1 MPGIKEIKNRIKS
14 ISDTQKITNAMYLV
28 ASARL
33 SAARNTVFSQREY
46 SDEAES
52 MLACALTHSGGES
65 VFTRDNGRDCDA
77 VLVLGGDRGLCGDY
91 NKNVAKFALSALGG
105 FRNPRIF
112 VSGGRVKSLLCAA
125 GITPDESFEPVIRK
139 PDNETASLITDYF
152 VNLFK
157 EGVIS
162 SFSVIYADFSD
173 RSKLCVRKILP
184 VRKVDDG
191 AAKCEFMPGAGEVLD
206 TLVPLCLKSEI
217 RSCILSSFCSEQNS
231 RMTAMKNANDNA
243 GDLLGELQLEYN
255 HTRQNA
261 ITGEITEI
269 SGERNLS

>member
-46 SDEAES
+46 SDEAQR
-52 MLACALTHSGGES
+52 MLACALAHSGGES
-65 VFTRDNGRDCDA
+65 VYTRDNGKARDA

-91 NKNVAKFALSALGG
+91 NKNVARFVSSVIGG
-105 FRNPRIF
+105 LENPAVY
-112 VSGGRVKSLLCAA
+112 VSGGRVKSLLIAA
-125 GITPDESFEPVIRK
+125 GITPDESFEPAVKK
-139 PDNETASLITDYF
+139 PDNETAAMISDYF
-152 VNLFK
+152 EKLFTD
-157 EGVIS
+157 GVIS

-173 RSKLCVRKILP
+173 RSKLRIKKILP
-184 VRKVDDG
+184 VSAVKDD
-191 AAKCEFMPGAGEVLD
+191 ASRCEFLPGAEEVLD
-206 TLVPLCLKSEI
+206 TLIPLYLKSEI

-231 RMTAMKNANDNA
+231 RMMAMKNANDNA
-243 GDLLGELQLEYN
+243 GDLLSELRLEYN